1 MAQLYRKSSLEK
13 LSNPEQLDR
22 AVKVSSPLS
31 WLALL
36 GIMIVIAATI
46 IWAVFGSIPTI
57 CTEYGIIINSE
68 NSYAVCA
75 DNSGSVT
82 GLNYS
87 VGSRVNPG
95 DTIAIIENSLGEAHN
110 VTSELSGV
118 VSELTVSEDTEVY
131 PGTEICRI
139 TPDGLGKQLLIC
151 YVAYSDAKTFE
162 PGMGVTVYP
171 SHVDSRN
178 YGHMEATIVN
188 VGKYAV
194 DTSSMGYV
202 LGVNN
207 LLAEQFVSNGPVVA
221 ILCKITA
228 DSSSENGFY
237 WTNDKGDRL
246 AIENGTLSSVQVVIS
261 EDAPI
266 TKLFG

>member
-1 MAQLYRKSSLEK
+1 
-13 LSNPEQLDR
+13 
-22 AVKVSSPLS
+22 
-31 WLALL
+31 
-36 GIMIVIAATI
+36 
-46 IWAVFGSIPTI
+46 
-57 CTEYGIIINSE
+57 
-68 NSYAVCA
+68 
-75 DNSGSVT
+75 
-82 GLNYS
+82 
-87 VGSRVNPG
+87 
-95 DTIAIIENSLGEAHN
+95 
-110 VTSELSGV
+110 
-118 VSELTVSEDTEVY
+118 
-131 PGTEICRI
+131 
-139 TPDGLGKQLLIC
+139 
-151 YVAYSDAKTFE
+151 
-162 PGMGVTVYP
+162 
-171 SHVDSRN
+171 
-178 YGHMEATIVN
+178 MEATIVN